1 MSLSRLFKLVALVAI
16 LPLFGM
22 FMATPLMA
30 QDAVTITGTV
40 TDAST
45 GAPLRDVTVSII
57 GTNRTSQTS
66 AVGTYSIRVLAG
78 SYTLQATSIGY
89 APGEQAISV
98 SAGDSPTVN
107 FELSSQ
113 AIQMGNVLVA
123 IGSRTARTATQTPVP
138 IDVITGTEIRESGHT
153 ELNQILREIVPSFN
167 ASHQNISDGTDH
179 INPAS
184 IRGLGPDQVLVLVN
198 GKRRHASALVNING
212 TFGRGSV
219 GTDLNAI
226 PPAAIERIEVLR
238 DGASAQYG
246 SDAIAGVINIVLKD
260 QTESL
265 QASVRGGMTGGCF
278 SQPDRPDGTP
288 QNIDWDCDGEQ
299 VNVDANF
306 GFPIGDGGFFNVTG
320 AFLNRER
327 TNRSGLEMKAQY
339 RDANG
344 DLITD
349 VSATDAI
356 IAGQGLTRA
365 DFSMTTGQSEA
376 VVGMVFFNSSVP
388 IGNGG
393 ELYAFGGVS
402 RRDGAATGFF
412 RRPEET
418 LKTDLTL
425 YPNGFLPEIN
435 TGIND
440 DALSVGLRGNHS
452 GWDVDLSLTHGA
464 NSLLYNI
471 ENTMNAS
478 LGSASPI
485 SFDSGK
491 LSFGQDVGNLDL
503 VRPINTNGSFQSL
516 SLVTGAE
523 FRVENYRIDAG
534 DDASWQLGDGQGNYE
549 CRDLITVPAPSSS
562 DDPPCEP
569 RLPAAQVFQG
579 FQPAD
584 EQDRTRNSISVYAG
598 LESQITDQVTLDV
611 GGRFE
616 NYTDFGSV
624 FTGKIATRIEL
635 SPTAAFRG
643 AVSTG
648 FRAPSLHQSW
658 FRNVSTQFVDDGSGN
673 LVAAN
678 ILTANNL
685 SGIARAFGIPKLEE
699 ETSVNVSAGFTVNP
713 SSAFSLTVD
722 AYFITIDDRIVLTS
736 RFSDSDSTTAVLL
749 EPFSNFGVKQVQFF
763 SNAIDTET
771 KGLDIVA
778 SYGTEMSGGQ
788 LTLTGAANFTDTE
801 VTSINVPASVQ
812 AVFGSTDVTST
823 YFNREETGRFESAL
837 PKQKG
842 SVSAKW
848 QKDRFTGTLR
858 GNYYGEIEYTPTNSD
873 NDETFGSKVLFD
885 LDLAYELTESTRL
898 SIGAN
903 NLLNTYPDQHTTAS
917 NRSDERFVFSRRVT
931 QYGSNGGF
939 YYAKMSLN
947 LQ

>member
-1 MSLSRLFKLVALVAI
+1 MSLSRLFKLLALVAV

-22 FMATPLMA
+22 FMATPLAA
-30 QDAVTITGTV
+30 QEAVTITGTV

-45 GAPLRDVTVSII
+45 GSPLGGATVSII

-66 AVGTYSIRVLAG
+66 AAGTYSIRVLAG
-78 SYTLQATSIGY
+78 SYNLQATSIGY
-89 APGEQAISV
+89 TPGEQAISV
-98 SAGDSPTVN
+98 SEGDSPTVD
-107 FELSSQ
+107 FELASQ

-138 IDVITGTEIRESGHT
+138 IDVITGAEIRASGQT
-153 ELNQILREIVPSFN
+153 ELNQILRELVPSFN

-184 IRGLGPDQVLVLVN
+184 LRGLGPDQVLVLVN

-212 TFGRGSV
+212 TFGRGTV

-265 QASVRGGMTGGCF
+265 QLSVRGGMTGGCF

-299 VNVDANF
+299 VNIDANF
-306 GFPIGDGGFFNVTG
+306 GFPIGDGGYFNVTG

-327 TNRSGLEMKAQY
+327 TNRSGLEMKDQFLGISGVA
-339 RDANG
+339 
-344 DLITD
+344 
-349 VSATDAI
+349 ATDTE
-356 IAGQGLTRA
+356 IASRGLTRA

-376 VVGMVFFNSSVP
+376 VVGMLFFNGAVP
-388 IGNGG
+388 IGNDS

-412 RRPEET
+412 RRANEP

-440 DALSVGLRGNHS
+440 DAISVGLRGNHS
-452 GWDVDLSLTHGA
+452 GWDVDLSLTHGG

-471 ENTMNAS
+471 ENTANAS
-478 LGSASPI
+478 LGSASPV
-485 SFDSGK
+485 SFDAGK
-491 LSFGQDVGNLDL
+491 LSYGQDVGNLDL
-503 VRPINTNGSFQSL
+503 VRLINMEGVNSL
-516 SLVTGAE
+516 SFVTGAE

-534 DDASWQLGDGQGNYE
+534 DDSSWQLGDGQGNYE
-549 CRDLITVPAPSSS
+549 CLDPTESSS
-562 DDPPCEP
+562 DIPACAP
-569 RLPAAQVFQG
+569 RLPGSQVFQG
-579 FQPAD
+579 FAPIN
-584 EQDRTRNSISVYAG
+584 EVDRTRNSISVYAG
-598 LESQITDQVTLDV
+598 LESQLTDQVTLDI

-648 FRAPSLHQSW
+648 FRAPSLHQAW
-658 FRNVSTQFVDDGSGN
+658 FNNVSTQFVDDGSGN

-685 SGIARAFGIPKLEE
+685 SGIARAFGIPELEE

-722 AYFITIDDRIVLTS
+722 AYFIAIDDRIVFTS
-736 RFSDSDSTTAVLL
+736 RFSDSDPTVATLL
-749 EPFSNFGVKQVQFF
+749 EPFADFGVKQVQFF

-801 VTSINVPASVQ
+801 VTSINIPASVQ
-812 AVFGSTDVTST
+812 AVFGSTYVTST

-837 PKQKG
+837 PRQKV

-873 NDETFGSKVLFD
+873 NDETFGSKVLLD
-885 LDLAYELTESTRL
+885 LDLAYQLSESLRW
-898 SIGAN
+898 SVGAN

-939 YYAKMSLN
+939 YYAKLSLN